1 MTDEAHYLDNYLA
14 EVLPKLGLDV
24 ETYGPYVTGYANDD
38 DGVDGL
44 NDLIELLR
52 ASSESHGDDDDSWRE
67 FREEILRRRQEFLNG
82 EDSRRERRIIELQ
95 QEQNSS
101 LQKEIE
107 LAQKNQLELEARKQM
122 ELESKKLENMS
133 ADRIALMAKFGYEM
147 EDGSDDEEEDNE
159 ECDKP
164 ISNREHAAQQALKSA
179 REQRTVHK
187 QTKKEAQM
195 ETKMA
200 KEAQNAKKE
209 ERRKKATK
217 GERRR

>member
-82 EDSRRERRIIELQ
+82 EDSRRVSGCLVIYFTDRSRRLYW
-95 QEQNSS
+95 N
-101 LQKEIE
+101 
-107 LAQKNQLELEARKQM
+107 
-122 ELESKKLENMS
+122 
-133 ADRIALMAKFGYEM
+133 
-147 EDGSDDEEEDNE
+147 
-159 ECDKP
+159 
-164 ISNREHAAQQALKSA
+164 
-179 REQRTVHK
+179 
-187 QTKKEAQM
+187 
-195 ETKMA
+195 
-200 KEAQNAKKE
+200 
-209 ERRKKATK
+209 
-217 GERRR
+217 

>member
-82 EDSRRERRIIELQ
+82 EDSRRVSGCLVIYAFL
-95 QEQNSS
+95 
-101 LQKEIE
+101 
-107 LAQKNQLELEARKQM
+107 
-122 ELESKKLENMS
+122 
-133 ADRIALMAKFGYEM
+133 
-147 EDGSDDEEEDNE
+147 
-159 ECDKP
+159 
-164 ISNREHAAQQALKSA
+164 
-179 REQRTVHK
+179 RTVR
-187 QTKKEAQM
+187 TVYIATDAL
-195 ETKMA
+195 ET
-200 KEAQNAKKE
+200 
-209 ERRKKATK
+209 
-217 GERRR
+217 